1 MKRKSVLRHFK
12 LFILVSLGMILTQN
26 YFPLIN
32 PSLAQNP
39 KTFEDIQGH
48 WAQNCIEEL
57 AQRKIVKGYY
67 EDNTFRPDEPVNRA
81 EFAAI
86 LSQAF
91 PKINRREKGVDFVDV
106 PTDYWAYNAI
116 RDVHQRG
123 FMSGYLG
130 SVFNPL
136 LNIPRVQALVALVN
150 GLEYKSSQVS
160 PQQLTKIF
168 EDGSDIPEY
177 AKKAIAAATEHWL
190 VVNYPNVR
198 RLNPNKPA
206 TRAEVATFICQA
218 ISEDQKQ
225 ALVPTQ
231 YIARVSISEPP
242 KPDSEDEKPKPST
255 PPVTMQPQGTP
266 PIESRPE
273 SYPDLKDLKVQRTA
287 ELGNIKAELLS
298 DSNNTI
304 QLMQIKIT
312 RKGELISEDVI
323 SIASLSHPG
332 VKTVKSGRV
341 IDFKVLDLDN
351 DKEPEIIVDLLIDED
366 NNRKSYYSMI
376 YRYSPIK
383 EEYRDVQ
390 KKWGLISYR
399 LNTENGNIPLLIHY
413 DQRFSQNFQAY
424 TPEQLPLQIFQYQFG
439 EFQDVTQ
446 QYQELLQEH
455 NSILLQEMNK
465 RRRLKQDLKA
475 VVAAYLAQQ
484 YLLGGANAGW
494 KTIEE
499 LYQNPDRNQFFP
511 QLRQWLKKTGYME
524 GSS

>member
-1 MKRKSVLRHFK
+1 MKKKFYLPQLK
-12 LFILVSLGMILTQN
+12 LFIVVLLGVILTHKSL
-26 YFPLIN
+26 PLVY
-32 PSLAQNP
+32 PVLAQNP
-39 KTFEDIQGH
+39 KTFEDIKGH

-57 AQRKIVKGYY
+57 AQKNIVKGYY
-67 EDNTFRPDEPVNRA
+67 EDDTFRPDEPVNRA

-86 LSQAF
+86 ISQAF
-91 PKINRREKGVDFVDV
+91 PKIPKTEKAIDFVDV
-106 PTDYWAYNAI
+106 PTDYWAYKAI
-116 RDVHQRG
+116 QNVNQRG

-130 SVFNPL
+130 SIFNPL

-150 GLEYKSSQVS
+150 GLDYKPSQVS
-160 PQQLTKIF
+160 SQQLTQIF

-177 AKKAIAAATEHWL
+177 AKKAIATAAENWL

-206 TRAEVATFICQA
+206 TRAEVATFVCQA
-218 ISEDQKQ
+218 ISADQKQ

-231 YIARVSISEPP
+231 YIARVAISEPSQAQ
-242 KPDSEDEKPKPST
+242 SEPKPKPST
-255 PPVTMQPQGTP
+255 PAVTMQPQTTP

-273 SYPDLKDLKVQRTA
+273 SYPEIKDLKVQKTA
-287 ELGNIKAELLS
+287 KLGDIKAELLA
-298 DSNNTI
+298 DSESTI

-312 RKGELISEDVI
+312 RKGELVSEDVVTM
-323 SIASLSHPG
+323 ATLAAPG
-332 VKTVKSGRV
+332 VKTVKTGRV
-341 IDFKVLDLDN
+341 LDFKVLDLDN
-351 DKEPEIIVDLLIDED
+351 DKEPEILVDLLIDED
-366 NNRKSYYSMI
+366 NNRKSYSSVI

-383 EEYRDVQ
+383 KEYRDVQ
-390 KKWGLISYR
+390 QKWGLTSYR
-399 LNTENGNIPLLIHY
+399 LNTENLETPILIHY
-413 DQRFSQNFQAY
+413 DQRFSQQFQAY

-446 QYQELLQEH
+446 QYKEFLKEHNSVLLQE
-455 NSILLQEMNK
+455 INK

-484 YLLGGANAGW
+484 YLLGDANAGW

-511 QLRQWLKKTGYME
+511 QLRQWLKKTGYTE